1 MSGFN
6 ILKVYPELLDIV
18 GLSERDRQHDLLA
31 IFKRDIEDN
40 SDFAFR
46 SWRIYPIK
54 AQGEADMGR
63 LFKHLTCEE
72 IMVEGED
79 GTKYPK
85 RVFEVARSQ
94 RLHWINHH
102 IKEKT
107 PSNIDVFT
115 VEERDTKKRKVKK
128 TYIYDK
134 VEKYIIVLEQQRTN
148 AFYLLTAYHLNREY
162 GEKALLKKM
171 KKRIAT
177 PL

>member
-40 SDFAFR
+40 FDFAFR

-72 IMVEGED
+72 IMVECED
-79 GTKYPK
+79 GTKYSK

-115 VEERDTKKRKVKK
+115 VREIQKNVKSKR
-128 TYIYDK
+128 
-134 VEKYIIVLEQQRTN
+134 RT
-148 AFYLLTAYHLNREY
+148 FTI
-162 GEKALLKKM
+162 KLKN
-171 KKRIAT
+171 IS
-177 PL
+177 

>member
-1 MSGFN
+1 MGGLN
-6 ILKVYPELLDIV
+6 ITKVYPKLLDIV
-18 GLSERDRQHDLLA
+18 GLSERDRQYDLQA
-31 IFKRDIEDN
+31 IFRRDIEDN
-40 SDFAFR
+40 PNFAFR

-72 IMVEGED
+72 IMVECED

-85 RVFEVARSQ
+85 RVFELARSQ

-102 IKEKT
+102 VKEKT
-107 PSNIDVFT
+107 PLNIDVFT
-115 VEERDTKKRKVKK
+115 IEERDSKKRKVKK

-134 VEKYIIVLEQQRTN
+134 VEKYVIVLEQQRTK

-177 PL
+177 PI

>member
-1 MSGFN
+1 MSGYN

-40 SDFAFR
+40 FDFAFR

-54 AQGEADMGR
+54 AQGGADMGR

-102 IKEKT
+102 IKEK
-107 PSNIDVFT
+107 NAFKHRCVYGRR
-115 VEERDTKKRKVKK
+115 ERYKK
-128 TYIYDK
+128 T
-134 VEKYIIVLEQQRTN
+134 
-148 AFYLLTAYHLNREY
+148 
-162 GEKALLKKM
+162 
-171 KKRIAT
+171 
-177 PL
+177 